1 MFEYPDM
8 IRKLIYTTN
17 IIESFNSQ
25 LRKVTKS
32 KRVFTNDQ
40 ALTKLLYLVQM
51 KIYKNAGTILGWKQI
66 MAQFII
72 IFEQRWYIN

>member
-1 MFEYPDM
+1 M
-8 IRKLIYTTN
+8 YTTN

-32 KRVFTNDQ
+32 KRVFTNDL
-40 ALTKLLYLVQM
+40 ALTKLLYLVQL
-51 KIYKNAGTILGWKQI
+51 KVLEKAGPINEWKQV

-72 IFEQRWYIN
+72 IFEQRFNAN

>member
-1 MFEYPDM
+1 MFEFPDM

-40 ALTKLLYLVQM
+40 ALIKLLYLVQI
-51 KIYKNAGTILGWKQI
+51 KLFQNVRPIWGWKQI

-72 IFEQRWYIN
+72 IFEQRWNIN